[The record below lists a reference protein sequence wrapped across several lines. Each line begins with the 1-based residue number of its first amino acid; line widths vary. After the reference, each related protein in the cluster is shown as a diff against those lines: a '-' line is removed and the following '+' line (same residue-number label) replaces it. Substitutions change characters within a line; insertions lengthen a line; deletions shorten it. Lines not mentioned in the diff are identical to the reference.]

1 MEDLLKRQSDQL
13 AQVVRLLTITRNIDI
28 ANTIET
34 HKMLSDEDHIAKKLD
49 DIHETI
55 KNIESNITKNDIVD
69 VSRDLDVK
77 KLSEETSN
85 SHLEA
90 LKKIQETL
98 AQNNEYRNIANRA
111 KDQPIN
117 KSWSDNLRDL
127 KNTFSGIKKALTGGT
142 VLKSTGQAI
151 ASSVSPRYKDRMQYI
166 KSEKALGNKA
176 SDEKLKETYEK
187 RSQLLQRNVANE
199 SFMQKTKGYLTEPEF
214 IKGDTE
220 ESKQYIKEKQDV
232 GAGLKETDS
241 RYTLNEKVAKREA
254 IAREKLAEE
263 FKPDIAIPVKADSVT
278 TEDNP
283 ITKVKAGI
291 VNFIKENVKDL
302 GKAVAQKAKSIPQM
316 VTANLS
322 TKESDIETARATKT
336 YQDTQIDNDIKQT
349 NILAEQLD
357 VQKSILEKVD
367 IISKA
372 PTPPTPTSTGDGVG
386 GPLETIAD
394 AATGAPK
401 GKGKGKGTP
410 KGKSKFGKF
419 AGKAGSFLK
428 GGIATVA
435 GMAIEAGGQAITDGG
450 NRDVGDVVS
459 TVGSAAQGA
468 GTGAMIGSALGPVG
482 YAIGAGAGAVMG
494 AAQGF
499 SDSFGEGGLELINEL
514 RDKDAISYP
523 VFGTTP
529 TVEKWDVI
537 EKLSPEK
544 IQTLI
549 GSNEFEGKDLEH
561 LNQLLNAP
569 TKPEAVTPEPTKVV
583 TPEPTRAEAVTPE
596 PTKVVTK
603 EGVSVN
609 QEGWDKSGD
618 VTPEATRIEPTK
630 VVTKEGVSVNQ
641 EGWDKSEAVTPSKI
655 NASAPLSEADS
666 VYNKSAEISPTGNSA
681 PVINNITA
689 PTTNVNNSSSS
700 TVMKNEVKNLE
711 ASVNRLFLERN
722 KFR

>member
-55 KNIESNITKNDIVD
+55 KNIESNITKNDLAD
-69 VSRDLDVK
+69 VSRNLDIK

-90 LKKIQETL
+90 LKEIQETL
-98 AQNNEYRNIANRA
+98 VKNNEYRSIANRA

-117 KSWSDNLRDL
+117 KSWSDNFRDI
-127 KNTFSGIKKALTGGT
+127 KNLFSGMKKALTNGT

-151 ASSVSPRYKDRMQYI
+151 ASSVSPRYKDRREYI
-166 KSEKALGNKA
+166 KSEKALGNKS
-176 SDEKLKETYEK
+176 SDKELKESYEK

-199 SFMQKTKGYLTEPEF
+199 RFMEKTKGYLSEPEF

-220 ESKQYIKEKQDV
+220 QSKQYIKEKQDV

-254 IAREKLAEE
+254 IEREKLASE
-263 FKPDIAIPVKADSVT
+263 FKPDIAVPVKEDST
-278 TEDNP
+278 TNEVNP

-302 GKAVAQKAKSIPQM
+302 GKAVAQKANAIPQM
-316 VTANLS
+316 ITANLS
-322 TKESDIETARATKT
+322 TKESDIEAARATKT
-336 YQDTQIDNDIKQT
+336 YQDKQTDNDIKQT
-349 NILAEQLD
+349 NILTEQLD
-357 VQKSILEKVD
+357 VQKSILETVD
-367 IISKA
+367 IISKK
-372 PTPPTPTSTGDGVG
+372 PDPTSTGDGIG
-386 GPLETIAD
+386 SPLESIVD
-394 AATGAPK
+394 AATGTPR
-401 GKGKGKGTP
+401 GKGKGKI
-410 KGKSKFGKF
+410 
-419 AGKAGSFLK
+419 GSFLK
-428 GGIATVA
+428 GGIAAAA
-435 GMAIEAGGQAITDGG
+435 GMAIEAGGQAITEGG

-459 TVGSAAQGA
+459 TAGSAAQGA

-482 YAIGAGAGAVMG
+482 TAIGAGAGAVMG

-523 VFGTTP
+523 IFGTTP

-569 TKPEAVTPEPTKVV
+569 EDKSEAVTPEATKPEAVTPEA
-583 TPEPTRAEAVTPE
+583 TRVE
-596 PTKVVTK
+596 PTKVISK
-603 EGVSVN
+603 EGVSIN
-609 QEGWDKSGD
+609 QEGWDK
-618 VTPEATRIEPTK
+618 P
-630 VVTKEGVSVNQ
+630 
-641 EGWDKSEAVTPSKI
+641 EAVTPSKI
-655 NASAPLSEADS
+655 NASVPVSEADM

-681 PVINNITA
+681 PVTNNIGGS
-689 PTTNVNNSSSS
+689 TTNVNNSSSS

-711 ASVNRLFLERN
+711 LTVNRLFSNRQT
-722 KFR
+722 FY

>member
-55 KNIESNITKNDIVD
+55 KNIESNSIKNNVAD
-69 VSRDLDVK
+69 VSRDLDLK
-77 KLSEETSN
+77 KISTETSN

-98 AQNNEYRNIANRA
+98 VKNNEYKNIANRA

-127 KNTFSGIKKALTGGT
+127 KNTFSGIKKALTGGN

-176 SDEKLKETYEK
+176 SDEKLKESYEK

-199 SFMQKTKGYLTEPEF
+199 KFMEKTKGYLTEPEF
-214 IKGDTE
+214 IKGDTKE
-220 ESKQYIKEKQDV
+220 AKQYIKEKQAV
-232 GAGLKETDS
+232 GAGLKKTDS
-241 RYTLNEKVAKREA
+241 RYILNEKVAKREA
-254 IAREKLAEE
+254 IAREKLASK
-263 FKPDIAIPVKADSVT
+263 FKTDVAIPVKEDSIINLDT
-278 TEDNP
+278 SIP
-283 ITKVKAGI
+283 KAKSSI
-291 VNFIKENVKDL
+291 VNPIKENVKDL
-302 GKAVAQKAKSIPQM
+302 GKAVAQKANAIPQM
-316 VTANLS
+316 VNANLS
-322 TKESDIETARATKT
+322 TKESDIETVRATKT

-349 NILAEQLD
+349 DILTEQLD

-367 IISKA
+367 LISKK
-372 PTPPTPTSTGDGVG
+372 PDPTSTGDGIG

-394 AATGAPK
+394 VATGTPR
-401 GKGKGKGTP
+401 GKGKGTP

-428 GGIATVA
+428 GGIATAA
-435 GMAIEAGGQAITDGG
+435 GMAIEAGGEAITDGG

-459 TVGSAAQGA
+459 TAGSAAQGA
-468 GTGAMIGSALGPVG
+468 GTGAMLGSVLGLPG
-482 YAIGAGAGAVMG
+482 EIIGAGAGAIVG

-569 TKPEAVTPEPTKVV
+569 E
-583 TPEPTRAEAVTPE
+583 
-596 PTKVVTK
+596 
-603 EGVSVN
+603 
-609 QEGWDKSGD
+609 DKSEA
-618 VTPEATRIEPTK
+618 VTPEATRVEPTK
-630 VVTKEGVSVNQ
+630 VISKEGVSINQ

-655 NASAPLSEADS
+655 NASSPLSEAET
-666 VYNKSAEISPTGNSA
+666 VYNKSAEISSSGNSA

-700 TVMKNEVKNLE
+700 TVMKNEVKNSE
-711 ASVNRLFLERN
+711 SSVNRLFSNRQT
-722 KFR
+722 FY